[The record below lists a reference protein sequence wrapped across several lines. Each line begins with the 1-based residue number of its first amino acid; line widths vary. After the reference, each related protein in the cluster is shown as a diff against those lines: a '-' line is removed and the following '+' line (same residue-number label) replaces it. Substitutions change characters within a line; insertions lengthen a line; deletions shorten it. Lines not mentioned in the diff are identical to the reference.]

1 MLSWLISITTPILEP
16 IINVVNSSMYT
27 YILSNFVRNITL
39 FEAMI
44 VSDGIYNAL
53 TFTKEYMYYK
63 IKYNLIVSDKKE
75 VNFDKKEVNFDKKEV
90 NFDKK
95 NVDFDIK
102 KQLLSNYKNVYIL
115 SIVDRYILYSTCY
128 LSYKLITIITWSWK
142 IILYNDFYKFIDNTC
157 NIVVLLLVFPYI
169 QNTIIKLNPINKY
182 IDVYLLNKQ
191 IFIKYSVSKII
202 INFIKSLD
210 SRIDFIKNSQIFVLY
225 RYISSQIVID
235 FVKSYCFIY
244 FLYFLKHNQTTYYY
258 YKMIKLAYYY
268 NTGHLF
274 NQITIEDSIYIIN
287 IIVSEKKWNDLSN
300 LEMVHAFYTLI
311 NNKYNSN
318 DNIYVTFS
326 LYCAKFFTLWSF
338 ICLLKILKIELIT
351 FLLFAYFIIDYKLN
365 YRGYK
370 TIKFME
376 RSGVVIVLYCL
387 LLFNI
392 NDLVISTILVFY
404 KYIYL
409 IYCELLFF
417 TTNVNDIKKVL
428 LFYKNKTTTQKIK
441 QGDPLTLNLE
451 DIELIDK

>member
-44 VSDGIYNAL
+44 VSDGVYNAL
-53 TFTKEYMYYK
+53 IFTKEYVYYK
-63 IKYNLIVSDKKE
+63 IKYNLIVSDKK
-75 VNFDKKEVNFDKKEV
+75 K
-90 NFDKK
+90 
-95 NVDFDIK
+95 VDFDIK
-102 KQLLSNYKNVYIL
+102 KQLLNNYQQVYAL
-115 SIVDRYILYSTCY
+115 GIVDRYILYSTCY

-182 IDVYLLNKQ
+182 IDVYLTNKE
-191 IFIKYSVSKII
+191 IFIKYSFSKII

-351 FLLFAYFIIDYKLN
+351 FLLFTYFIIDYY
-365 YRGYK
+365 YRKYK
-370 TIKFME
+370 TTKIIEK
-376 RSGVVIVLYCL
+376 SGIVIFLYFL

-404 KYIYL
+404 KFIYL
-409 IYCELLFF
+409 IYCELIFF
-417 TTNVNDIKKVL
+417 ITNVNDIKKVL
-428 LFYKNKTTTQKIK
+428 IFYKNPTTNKKIK
-441 QGDPLTLNLE
+441 QTGPLLNLE
-451 DIELIDK
+451 DIEIIDK

>member
-1 MLSWLISITTPILEP
+1 MLSWLISITKPILEP
-16 IINVVNSSMYT
+16 IIDVVDSSMYA

-63 IKYNLIVSDKKE
+63 IKYNLIANDKKG
-75 VNFDKKEVNFDKKEV
+75 VDFDKKK
-90 NFDKK
+90 
-95 NVDFDIK
+95 VDFDIK
-102 KQLLSNYKNVYIL
+102 KELLSNYQNVYTL
-115 SIVDRYILYSTCY
+115 SIIDRYILYSTSY
-128 LSYKLITIITWSWK
+128 LSYKLITIIIWSWK
-142 IILYNDFYKFIDNTC
+142 IILLNNYNDFYKFIDNIYYT
-157 NIVVLLLVFPYI
+157 VVLLSVFPYI
-169 QNTIIKLNPINKY
+169 QNIIIKLNPINKY
-182 IDVYLLNKQ
+182 IDVYLTNKQ
-191 IFIKYSVSKII
+191 IFIKYSFSKII

-210 SRIDFIKNSQIFVLY
+210 SRINFIKNSQIFVLY
-225 RYISSQIVID
+225 RYISYQMVID

-274 NQITIEDSIYIIN
+274 NQITTEDSIYIIN

-300 LEMVHAFYTLI
+300 LEIVHALYTLI

-326 LYCAKFFTLWSF
+326 LYFAKFFTLWSF

-351 FLLFAYFIIDYKLN
+351 FLLFTYFIIDYY
-365 YRGYK
+365 YRRYK
-370 TIKFME
+370 TTKFME
-376 RSGVVIVLYCL
+376 RSGIVIVLYCL

-404 KYIYL
+404 KFIYL
-409 IYCELLFF
+409 IYCELVFF
-417 TTNVNDIKKVL
+417 ITNVNDIKKVL
-428 LFYKNKTTTQKIK
+428 IFYKNQTTQKTIHK
-441 QGDPLTLNLE
+441 DPLILNLE
-451 DIELIDK
+451 DIELIGKFP

>member
-27 YILSNFVRNITL
+27 YILSKFVRNITL

-75 VNFDKKEVNFDKKEV
+75 VNFDKKEVNFDI
-90 NFDKK
+90 K

-142 IILYNDFYKFIDNTC
+142 IILLNNYNDFYKLIDNACYT
-157 NIVVLLLVFPYI
+157 VVLLSVFPYI
-169 QNTIIKLNPINKY
+169 QNIIIKLNPINKY

-428 LFYKNKTTTQKIK
+428 IFYKTKTINYYEKAKKNNSLQHS
-441 QGDPLTLNLE
+441 
-451 DIELIDK
+451 LIPIRIAK